1 LRRDEDHAVS
11 SRVKYPGGPGETP
24 GGAKRR
30 RPRRRP
36 ERLAPYGAQF
46 DDRRAVWLLTLPV
59 AQVKGGLQEIS
70 RGPMRFPVAGET
82 TMAKPMTI
90 KIRLN
95 STAGTGHFYVTKKN
109 ARTMTEKMVVK
120 KYDPVKREHVEY
132 KEGKIK

>member
-1 LRRDEDHAVS
+1 MPFHL
-11 SRVKYPGGPGETP
+11 GPNTQN
-24 GGAKRR
+24 GAKRR
-30 RPRRRP
+30 RPRGRP
-36 ERLAPYGAQF
+36 KRLAPNGAQF
-46 DDRRAVWLLTLPV
+46 DIGRAVWLLTLPLPP
-59 AQVKGGLQEIS
+59 VKGGLQEIS
-70 RGPMRFPVAGET
+70 RGPRRFPGAGET
-82 TMAKPMTI
+82 IMAKPTTI